1 MNTFSNSSTKKTVVD
16 EVNSIFVELFDIS
29 KNFLY
34 KHHKIIGYF

>member
-1 MNTFSNSSTKKTVVD
+1 MTTFSNSSVKRNMI
-16 EVNSIFVELFDIS
+16 EELNSIIIDFFEIS